1 MRNNFLS
8 ETILA
13 NFKHV
18 PTSDQSFAIEKILLF
33 LSKPSSDGIFLL
45 NGFAGTGKTSLVSA
59 LVKSLRSIGYRVV
72 LLAPTGRAA
81 KVFSSYAGENCFTI
95 HKKIYR
101 QKHFSGDMTGFL
113 LADNLHKDT
122 LFIVDEASMIGNE
135 QKGDEIFGSGR
146 LLDDLIEYVYTGEN
160 CRMMLVGDTAQLPP
174 VSQPYSPAL
183 DAGVLNGY
191 GFILEHCTLQ
201 QVVRQKEASGIL
213 FNATKL
219 RVALVENKTTAFP
232 KLFVDNFVDVK
243 TVRGDELIE
252 TISSCYS
259 KSGVEETI
267 VITRS
272 NKRANIYNQG
282 IRNHILYREEE
293 ISVGDLLIVS
303 KNNYFWA
310 KSANEFDFI
319 ANGEIVEVIKV
330 RRRYELYGLRFAD
343 LLVYFRDYNVELEVK
358 VLLDA
363 LRSETASLS
372 SEISEILF
380 RSVWEDYS
388 DVRLKRERIKKIKN
402 DPHFNALVVKYA
414 YAVTC
419 HKAQG
424 GQWENVFIDIG
435 FITKEFLG
443 DDFYRWLYTAV
454 TRATVRLY
462 FVNLPEEMFA

>member
-1 MRNNFLS
+1 MRNNFLT
-8 ETILA
+8 ETILTY
-13 NFKHV
+13 FKHL
-18 PTSDQSFAIEKILLF
+18 PTDDQSIAIEKILSF
-33 LSKPSSDGIFLL
+33 LSEPSSDSIFLL

-59 LVKSLRSIGYRVV
+59 LVKSLRSIRFRVV

-81 KVFSSYAGENCFTI
+81 KVFSSYAGENCSTI

-101 QKHFSGDMTGFL
+101 QKRFSGDMTGFL

-122 LFIVDEASMIGNE
+122 LFIIDEASMIGNE
-135 QKGDEIFGSGR
+135 QKGDDIFGSGR
-146 LLDDLIEYVYTGEN
+146 LLDDLVEYVYTGEN

-174 VSQPYSPAL
+174 VAQPCSPAL

-191 GFILEHCTLQ
+191 GFVLKCCTLQ
-201 QVVRQKEASGIL
+201 QVVRQNETSGVL

-219 RVALVENKTTAFP
+219 RIALVENKTTLFP
-232 KLFVDNFVDVK
+232 KLFLEGFADVK

-252 TISSCYS
+252 AISSCYS
-259 KSGVEETI
+259 KSGIEETI

-282 IRNHILYREEE
+282 IRNRILYREEE
-293 ISVGDLLIVS
+293 ISTGDLLIVA

-310 KSANEFDFI
+310 KLANEFDFV
-319 ANGEIVEVIKV
+319 ANGEIVEVVKV

-343 LLVYFRDYNVELEVK
+343 LLVRFRDYDIELEVK
-358 VLLDA
+358 ILLDA
-363 LRSETASLS
+363 LLSETSSLS
-372 SEISEILF
+372 SEMSEMLF
-380 RSVWEDYS
+380 RSVWEDYPE
-388 DVRLKRERIKKIKN
+388 VHLKRERIKKIKE

-414 YAVTC
+414 YAITC

-424 GQWENVFIDIG
+424 GQWENVFVDIG
-435 FITKEFLG
+435 FIAKDFLG
-443 DDFYRWLYTAV
+443 NDFYRWLYTAV
-454 TRATVRLY
+454 TRATRRLY